1 MLSDT
6 LLASK
11 VLFKHSLLLFT
22 SKRLLLLSTLT
33 GKVELETNHTLNT
46 PQAVVAGIFRISDH
60 SFVIVTTF
68 ADNRHNLITQY
79 ACGEICKSR
88 ICLESWVDIPRPETI
103 QVNEVFHICEVTENE
118 IILKVWF
125 HSNVNKRIDK
135 LPM

>member
-46 PQAVVAGIFRISDH
+46 PQAVVAGIFRISVIGCAAAFMLS
-60 SFVIVTTF
+60 SFITYGSIV
-68 ADNRHNLITQY
+68 RITVF
-79 ACGEICKSR
+79 EI
-88 ICLESWVDIPRPETI
+88 LLFT
-103 QVNEVFHICEVTENE
+103 
-118 IILKVWF
+118 L
-125 HSNVNKRIDK
+125 
-135 LPM
+135 